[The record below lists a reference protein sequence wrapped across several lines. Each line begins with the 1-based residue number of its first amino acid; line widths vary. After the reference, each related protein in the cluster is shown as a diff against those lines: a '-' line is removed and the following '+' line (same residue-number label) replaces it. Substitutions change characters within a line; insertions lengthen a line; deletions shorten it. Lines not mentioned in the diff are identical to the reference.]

1 MLTGRIIVPDGDFDG
16 VVDALSTHIDLSR
29 QEKGCL
35 KFEVTQSAEH
45 NNTFIVYEIFADK
58 AAFQRR
64 QECVRDSAWG
74 ADISELRAALRDGR
88 KNHESSLFG
97 DRIRGC
103 GCGMQS
109 V

>member
-58 AAFQRR
+58 AAFQRH
-64 QECVRDSAWG
+64 QERVRDSVWG
-74 ADISELRAALRDGR
+74 RISANAERHYEMGER
-88 KNHESSLFG
+88 S
-97 DRIRGC
+97 
-103 GCGMQS
+103 
-109 V
+109 